1 MPSRWDVATSLFATL
16 TRAAS
21 GAWVGELGDR
31 PERPLELYEFEACPY
46 CRKVREALSILDLET
61 TVYPCPRGGPRF
73 RIYAIER
80 GGKSQFP
87 YLVDP
92 NTGAALYES
101 DDIVHYLFTRY
112 GNGRVPLLFGAGFLT
127 DANLAAAGIWRGL
140 RGISY
145 WPARQPEQLLELWGY
160 EASPYTR
167 IVREVLCSLE
177 LAYRLH
183 SVARGSPRRPGF
195 VERSGRM
202 QVPYLIDPNTGK
214 EMFESGD
221 IVEYLEAEYAQ

>member
-1 MPSRWDVATSLFATL
+1 MPSRLDVATSLFATL

-21 GAWVGELGDR
+21 GAWVGELGSR

-46 CRKVREALSILDLET
+46 CRKVREALSILDLEAT
-61 TVYPCPRGGPRF
+61 IYPCPKRGPRF
-73 RIYAIER
+73 RIYTIER

-101 DDIVHYLFTRY
+101 DDIVRYLFTRY
-112 GNGRVPLLFGAGFLT
+112 GNGQVPLLLGAGFLT
-127 DANLAAAGIWRGL
+127 DVNLGAAGIWRGL
-140 RGISY
+140 RGVGY
-145 WPARQPEQLLELWGY
+145 RPARQPEQLLELWSY
-160 EASPYTR
+160 EASPYCR
-167 IVREVLCSLE
+167 IVREVLCTLE

-183 SVARGSPRRPGF
+183 SVARGSPSRAAF

-202 QVPYLIDPNTGK
+202 QIPYLVDPNTGK
-214 EMFESGD
+214 AMFESAD
-221 IVEYLEAEYAQ
+221 IVEYLEAEYAE